1 MDATLLQGS
10 KKGAVRS
17 LRLLQPK
24 GILVLPLGYSY
35 LQICKGQ
42 GSNLT
47 VAATLGSDE
56 GVV

>member
-1 MDATLLQGS
+1 M
-10 KKGAVRS
+10 
-17 LRLLQPK
+17 
-24 GILVLPLGYSY
+24 LPLGYSY

-42 GSNLT
+42 RTNLIT